1 MGLIIF
7 ICYTGLVV
15 SHIELYRVSYLG
27 RVSIKLVMLFGYF
40 TNVLVTLQNS
50 LIEPLSSLL

>member
-15 SHIELYRVSYLG
+15 SHIGLYRVSYLG